1 MEAATI
7 NAGPI
12 NRIDDHPFFADWS
25 HSELAL
31 LHQAAIERNVAKDD
45 IIFDIGSTELGF
57 YLIME
62 GEVAFYAMI
71 GEHLQ
76 EIDRRCSGNI
86 FGEVSLLTRGPHRLR
101 AVACTDCRLG
111 FIPATSLYEYLGRLP
126 MPLTKLLRAMTR
138 HISQTSVARAE
149 QAAKLE
155 KMAVVG
161 SMVNSI
167 VHDFK
172 SPFQMISLGAEMIG
186 RLTADKQ
193 IRRISSTITDQVGRM
208 LEMATELGEYS
219 KGHSQFIYQ
228 RESLKTLI
236 DEFIS
241 EQSVI
246 LEKGKVELSVE
257 VPNIYFDVDSHRF
270 LRAMMN
276 LMSNAVEA
284 MADGRGKIEI
294 RASQTGDNQFE
305 LTFEDNG
312 VGIPESIRNCFW
324 EPFVTS
330 GKTHGIGLGSA
341 IVKNIIEG
349 HNGTINFVTETGK
362 GTKFIMVLPI
372 RQPGSAH

>member
-1 MEAATI
+1 
-7 NAGPI
+7 
-12 NRIDDHPFFADWS
+12 
-25 HSELAL
+25 
-31 LHQAAIERNVAKDD
+31 
-45 IIFDIGSTELGF
+45 
-57 YLIME
+57 
-62 GEVAFYAMI
+62 
-71 GEHLQ
+71 
-76 EIDRRCSGNI
+76 
-86 FGEVSLLTRGPHRLR
+86 
-101 AVACTDCRLG
+101 
-111 FIPATSLYEYLGRLP
+111 
-126 MPLTKLLRAMTR
+126 MTR

-208 LEMATELGEYS
+208 LEMATKLGEYS

-312 VGIPESIRNCFW
+312 VGIPESIRNCFCGADRTMGQDTRNRPW
-324 EPFVTS
+324 
-330 GKTHGIGLGSA
+330 SA

-349 HNGTINFVTETGK
+349 HRHDQLRDRDGQGHKIHHGAAHPPARLRALTGSQPTDSQQGGYSFSSRTEILCVRSRLG
-362 GTKFIMVLPI
+362 GGWGASAVLTFA
-372 RQPGSAH
+372 GV